1 MGFNNSVAA
10 TPSFSLSLALILSFC
25 FHVSYNAFFHLYAF
39 DFMMMKCDYIRYLL
53 LKKLLVYLIYLLS
66 ILIKN
71 KLNKFNVTEL
81 KNHVLLIFMVLRL
94 YECE

>member
-10 TPSFSLSLALILSFC
+10 TPSLSLSLALILSFC
-25 FHVSYNAFFHLYAF
+25 FHVSYNAFFHLYAS

-53 LKKLLVYLIYLLS
+53 LKKILVYLIYLLN

-71 KLNKFNVTEL
+71 KLNKLNVTEL
-81 KNHVLLIFMVLRL
+81 KKSYIAYFYGFTVI
-94 YECE
+94 

>member
-1 MGFNNSVAA
+1 
-10 TPSFSLSLALILSFC
+10 
-25 FHVSYNAFFHLYAF
+25 
-39 DFMMMKCDYIRYLL
+39 MMKYDYIRYLL
-53 LKKLLVYLIYLLS
+53 LKKLLVYLIYLLN

-81 KNHVLLIFMVLRL
+81 KNHILLIFMVLRL